1 MSGPFFVLVRSLGW
15 AERVTKIGG
24 SMSKYRGFPHVNF
37 SERSWPS
44 KVIERAPAWCSVDLR
59 DGNQA
64 LVNPMSKEQKLV
76 LFRTLTGIGFKEI
89 EISFPSA
96 SKADYDF
103 TRTLIDE
110 GYIPGDVTI
119 QVLTQAREHLIEK
132 TMQAVNGARR
142 TIIHMYNSTSP
153 AQREIVFRKSPQEI
167 ISLAVDGVK
176 MIRDR
181 ISGVNGEIVLEY
193 SPESF
198 SQTEVSFACEICSA
212 VVEAWAPSAN
222 EKVIINLPSTVEVA
236 SPHIFADQ
244 VEYMNTRIAMRE
256 KVILSVHTHNDR
268 GCAVAAA
275 ELAQLAGA
283 ERVEGTLFGN
293 GERTGNADLIT
304 MALNCHSQGV
314 NPGLDFTDLGKVEK
328 VYTDCTEMK
337 VSPRH
342 PYAGELV
349 FTAFSGSHQD
359 AISKGLA
366 FYRRN
371 GGTWNIPYL
380 PIDPQDIG
388 RSYEAVIRINSQS
401 GKGGAAYIMEHAF
414 GYCIPKTMHPEFGMA
429 VQAMAD
435 QKGRE
440 LKNSELLNCFENE
453 FINVKGEHE
462 FGELSLS
469 TVDAK
474 TQSGERTHSIGLD
487 ARISAKPVRLEG
499 EGNGIIDALVHA
511 LGQHG
516 VDVKVISYSE
526 HSLGEGSRARAAA
539 YIQLEDSEG
548 RRRFG
553 AGVDTDIAYASLKA
567 LFCAL
572 NRLTSA

>member
-1 MSGPFFVLVRSLGW
+1 
-15 AERVTKIGG
+15 
-24 SMSKYRGFPHVNF
+24 MSKYRGFPHVGF
-37 SERSWPS
+37 SERTWPS
-44 KVIERAPAWCSVDLR
+44 KVMEKAPAWCSVDLR

-76 LFRTLTGIGFKEI
+76 FFRTLTDIGFKEI

-110 GYIPGDVTI
+110 GYIPDDVTV
-119 QVLTQAREHLIEK
+119 QVLTQAREHLIHK
-132 TMQAVNGARR
+132 TMQAVDGAKR

-181 ISGVNGEIVLEY
+181 VSGVKGEIVLEY

-198 SQTEVSFACEICSA
+198 SQTEVPFASEICSA
-212 VVEAWAPSAN
+212 VVEAWAPGEN

-244 VEYMNTRIAMRE
+244 VEYMNTHIAMRE
-256 KVILSVHTHNDR
+256 RVILSVHTHNDR

-283 ERVEGTLFGN
+283 QRVEGTLFGN

-314 NPGLDFTDLGKVEK
+314 NPGLDFTDLEKVEK
-328 VYTDCTEMK
+328 VYTECTEMK

-359 AISKGLA
+359 AISKGLTC
-366 FYRRN
+366 YRRN
-371 GGTWNIPYL
+371 GGIWNIPYL

-401 GKGGAAYIMEHAF
+401 GKGGAAYIMEHSF
-414 GYCIPKTMHPEFGMA
+414 GYCIPKEMHPELGKA

-435 QKGRE
+435 EKGRE
-440 LKNSELLNCFENE
+440 LKNPEILHCFENE
-453 FINVKGEHE
+453 FINAKGEYE
-462 FGELSLS
+462 FSDFTLTSAEEKNGL
-469 TVDAK
+469 
-474 TQSGERTHSIGLD
+474 GERNQSITLG
-487 ARISAKPVRLEG
+487 ARISGKSVRLKG
-499 EGNGIIDALVHA
+499 AGNGIIDALVHA
-511 LGQHG
+511 LVQHG
-516 VDVKVISYSE
+516 IKVKVVSYNE
-526 HSLGEGSRARAAA
+526 HSLDEGSRAQAAA
-539 YIQLEDSEG
+539 YIQLEDSNG

-553 AGVDTDIAYASLKA
+553 TGVDTDIACASLKA
-567 LFCAL
+567 LFSAL